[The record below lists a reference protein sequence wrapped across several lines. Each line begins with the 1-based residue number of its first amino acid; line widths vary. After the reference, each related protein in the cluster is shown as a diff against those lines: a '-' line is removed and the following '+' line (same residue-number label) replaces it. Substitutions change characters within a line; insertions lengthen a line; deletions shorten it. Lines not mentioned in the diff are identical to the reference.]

1 LKGIIIGGGII
12 GLSIARELNKLGYEI
27 TILEKNLLGRGASW
41 AAGGMLAPQAEGL
54 TGNFLN
60 FAVESRE
67 MYKDF
72 VKQLEK
78 ETGNEVSYYECGI
91 VCPAFSEKEMENL
104 SKRVDY
110 YKELGLES
118 KILTRQEILD
128 MGIKISSFV
137 IGGAFF
143 PQDKQVDNRK
153 LVISLV
159 KYVKN
164 SNITVKEFTEVK
176 FIEAD
181 NGIFQRVI
189 TNNGAFEADFCI
201 LAAGAWSGEIEPIKV
216 FPVKGQM
223 LSFKTKTKNEISK
236 ILYSSR
242 AYIIPRKDSNLVVVG
257 ATQENVFFKEGNT
270 VSGIFS
276 LLKGLLETLPS
287 TKDYEITETW
297 YGFRPATPD
306 GLPIL
311 GKSEI
316 KNLYYA
322 TGHFRNGILLAPIT
336 AKLITQLI
344 HKGEESRYLKMFDFS
359 RFYIKEE

>member
-60 FAVESRE
+60 FSVESRE

-72 VKQLEK
+72 VQQIEK
-78 ETGNEVSYYECGI
+78 ETGHEVSYYECGI

-104 SKRVDY
+104 SKRVDFY
-110 YKELGLES
+110 NKLGLES
-118 KILTRQEILD
+118 KILTRQEIID
-128 MGIKISSFV
+128 MGIKISNFV

-159 KYVKN
+159 KYAKN

-216 FPVKGQM
+216 FPIKGQM
-223 LSFKTKTKNEISK
+223 LSFKTKIKNEISK

-270 VSGIFS
+270 VSGIFL

-287 TKDYEITETW
+287 TKDYEITEIW

-322 TGHFRNGILLAPIT
+322 TGHYRNGILLAPIT

-344 HKGEESRYLKMFDFS
+344 HKEEESPYLKMFDFS

>member
-1 LKGIIIGGGII
+1 MKGIIIGGGII

-54 TGNFLN
+54 VGALLSFSI
-60 FAVESRE
+60 ESRE

-72 VKQLEK
+72 VQQLEK
-78 ETGNEVSYYECGI
+78 ETGHEVSYYECGI
-91 VCPAFSEKEMENL
+91 VCPAFSEEEMENL
-104 SKRVDY
+104 SERVEY
-110 YKELGLES
+110 YNELGLES

-128 MGIKISSFV
+128 MGIKISNFV

-143 PQDKQVDNRK
+143 PQDRQVDNRK

-164 SNITVKEFTEVK
+164 SNMTVKEFTEVK
-176 FIEAD
+176 FIETD
-181 NGIFQRVI
+181 DGVFQRVI
-189 TNNGAFEADFCI
+189 TNNGTFEADFCI

-216 FPVKGQM
+216 YPIKGQM

-236 ILYSSR
+236 ILYSNR
-242 AYIIPRKDSNLVVVG
+242 AYIIPRKDSNLVIVG

-270 VSGIFS
+270 VSGTFS
-276 LLKGLLETLPS
+276 LLEGLLETLPS

-306 GLPIL
+306 SLPIL

-322 TGHFRNGILLAPIT
+322 TGHYRNGILLTPIT

-344 HKGEESRYLKMFDFS
+344 HKEEESPYLKIFGFS
-359 RFYIKEE
+359 RFHIEE